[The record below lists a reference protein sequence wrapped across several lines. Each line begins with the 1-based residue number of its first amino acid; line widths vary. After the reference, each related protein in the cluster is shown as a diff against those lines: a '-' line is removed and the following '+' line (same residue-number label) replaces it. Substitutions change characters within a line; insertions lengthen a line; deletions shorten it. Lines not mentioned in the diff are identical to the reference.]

1 MSQEGQITQ
10 DVKIS
15 IRKPELEE
23 LEQVLNLNYKL
34 FMYESQ
40 FVEDYFVKWPF
51 SPFGR
56 NYFRKRMMQSEGI
69 MLGAFECGAD
79 DEGGEV
85 EAGKML
91 GYITGVIFKNTSRK
105 KPLSAEIENMFVL
118 EEWRG
123 KGVGRRLV
131 SRFEDETRA
140 RGVARLK
147 VSALIMNSE
156 GCDFYEDNGFRE
168 REIIFEKEL

>member
-1 MSQEGQITQ
+1 VSQEEEITN
-10 DVKIS
+10 DAGIT
-15 IRKPELEE
+15 IRKPELDE

-34 FMYESQ
+34 FMYETQ
-40 FVEDYFVKWPF
+40 YVDDYFVKWPF
-51 SPFGR
+51 SAFGR

-69 MLGAFECGAD
+69 ILGAFDVSAE
-79 DEGGEV
+79 E
-85 EAGKML
+85 EAGVGNMI

-123 KGVGRRLV
+123 KGVGGELIA
-131 SRFEDETRA
+131 RFEDETRA